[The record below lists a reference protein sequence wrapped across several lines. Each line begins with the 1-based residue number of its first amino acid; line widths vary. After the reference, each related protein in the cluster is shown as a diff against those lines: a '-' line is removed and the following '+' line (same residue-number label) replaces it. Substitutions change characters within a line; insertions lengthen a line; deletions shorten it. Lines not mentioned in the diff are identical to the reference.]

1 MSSTFSGIST
11 ALSSLRAQRQG
22 LDVSGQNIAN
32 VNTEGYSR
40 QRTEMTSVEGVSN
53 VPTIWA
59 KQDPVGTGVNVGDVS
74 RVRDELLEARVRT
87 EHAHN
92 SYLSGQNATYDSIQ
106 NVFKE
111 PSDTGLQERMS
122 TMWSSFQD
130 LANNP
135 GDDATRTAVLQQASA
150 VSTSLNGASTT
161 LGTIFSSARS
171 AAKSQVDDINTTA
184 AEVASLNKGL
194 MQAKIGGLPANELA
208 DRRDALVLKLADL
221 AGATATVRDNGAV
234 DVSLFGST
242 LVSGT
247 AARTMQVNGANT
259 LSDQA
264 ANPVSMSFTDNG
276 QPAIVTS
283 GELGSSLET
292 LNSVV
297 PKYAKSLDD
306 VATKMIST
314 VNGIHTAGFDK
325 NGDPGGPFFTGT
337 DAGSIQVAITDPSK
351 VAASDNAN
359 GRLDGGNADALG
371 DLATSGSGPDVSYRQ
386 LVADLGVTAKSATLK
401 ADTQSTITADL
412 DSSHEA
418 TSGVSL
424 DEEMS
429 NLLTYQRAYEAAA
442 KLMNTVDQTLNTL
455 INSTG
460 R

>member
-59 KQDPVGTGVNVGDVS
+59 KQDPVGSGVNVGDVS
-74 RVRDELLEARVRT
+74 RVRDELLESRVRT

-92 SYLSGQNATYDSIQ
+92 SYLSGQNAIYDNIQ
-106 NVFKE
+106 GVFKE

-122 TMWSSFQD
+122 TMWSSWQD
-130 LANNP
+130 LSNNP
-135 GDDATRTAVLQQASA
+135 GDDATRTQVLQQSGA
-150 VSTSLNGASTT
+150 VATSLNESSAT
-161 LGTIFSSARS
+161 LGTIWKSTRE
-171 AAKSQVDDINTTA
+171 AATSQVNEVNTAA
-184 AEVASLNKGL
+184 AEVASLNKGI

-208 DRRDALVLKLADL
+208 DRRDALVMKLSDL

-234 DVSLFGST
+234 DVSLFGSSLVT
-242 LVSGT
+242 GSAARAMTVSG
-247 AARTMQVNGANT
+247 AAT
-259 LSDQA
+259 LGDQA
-264 ANPVSMSFTDNG
+264 ANPVSMSFSDNG
-276 QPAIVTS
+276 QPAVVTS
-283 GELGSSLET
+283 GELGSSLES

-297 PKYAKSLDD
+297 PKYAKALDD
-306 VATKMIST
+306 VAAKLIST
-314 VNGIHTAGFDK
+314 VNAIHGNGFDK
-325 NGDPGGPFFTGT
+325 AGNAGETFFNGT
-337 DAGSIQVAITDPSK
+337 DAKSISVAITDTDK
-351 VAASDNAN
+351 VAASGDAN

-371 DLATSGSGPDVSYRQ
+371 DLATSGNGPDVTYRQ
-386 LVADLGVTAKSATLK
+386 LVADLGITAKSAALK

-442 KLMNTVDQTLNTL
+442 KLMNTIDSTLNTL
-455 INSTG
+455 INNTG

>member
-32 VNTEGYSR
+32 VNTAGYSR

-74 RVRDELLEARVRT
+74 RIRDELLEARVRT
-87 EHAHN
+87 EHGNNAYHA
-92 SYLSGQNATYDSIQ
+92 GQSQIYDSVQ
-106 NVFKE
+106 AVFKE

-122 TMWSSFQD
+122 TFWSDWQD
-130 LANNP
+130 LSNSP
-135 GDDATRTAVLQQASA
+135 GDNAVRTKVMQQGGAVATGLNQAHTQLSTIYESAYSGATAHV
-150 VSTSLNGASTT
+150 
-161 LGTIFSSARS
+161 
-171 AAKSQVDDINTTA
+171 KDINTTA
-184 AEVASLNKGL
+184 AEIASLNKGI
-194 MQAKIGGLPANELA
+194 MQAKVGGLPANELA
-208 DRRDALVLKLADL
+208 DRRDGLVLKLADL
-221 AGATATVRDNGAV
+221 AGATATVRESGAV

-247 AARTMQVNGANT
+247 AARSLSLNGSET
-259 LSDQA
+259 LADQGT
-264 ANPVSMSFTDNG
+264 NPPALSFTDNG

-283 GELGSSLET
+283 GELGSSMDS
-292 LNSVV
+292 LNNVL

-306 VATKMIST
+306 VAAKLAST
-314 VNGIHTAGFDK
+314 VNTIHTGGFDR
-325 NGDPGGPFFTGT
+325 NGDAGEPFYTGT
-337 DAGSIQVAITDPSK
+337 DAKSIRMAISDPGK
-351 VAASDNAN
+351 VAASGSAN
-359 GRLDGGNADALG
+359 GRLDGSNADALG
-371 DLATSGSGPDVSYRQ
+371 DVATSGTGPDVSYRQ

-401 ADTQSTITADL
+401 AETQSTITADL
-412 DSSHEA
+412 DSNHQS

-429 NLLTYQRAYEAAA
+429 NLLQYQRAYEAAA
-442 KLMNTVDQTLNTL
+442 KLMSTIDQTLNTL